1 MGICCSRHECI
12 ILENNL
18 NSDKNIEI
26 NNSKKNP
33 IIEVISHN
41 QKIIYETRT
50 SNDDNNDNNLI
61 NDNIGDDTPSKFTN
75 GPIFRLLKKK
85 NLDKIGDSVQD
96 EVNGNTNITKI

>member
-26 NNSKKNP
+26 NNSKENP

-50 SNDDNNDNNLI
+50 SNDDNNE
-61 NDNIGDDTPSKFTN
+61 
-75 GPIFRLLKKK
+75 LKKK
-85 NLDKIGDSVQD
+85 NLDKIGDSIQD